1 MKKKMIVLVS
11 LLGIGLCTLSTGIV
25 YHRRNEVKETI
36 FFHDNMTQISFTN
49 DLGITDIG
57 DPFML
62 KISETEYYLYCTSAE
77 DGFYCWRSEDM
88 VNWTDKKMCYVRQAD
103 SWGKDS
109 FWAPEVVAYHNQYY
123 LYYTARN
130 ENGSLRIGLAV
141 SDTPDGPFVD
151 EKNEPLFDF
160 GYAAIDGNVL
170 IDDDGSKYLYYSK
183 DCSENMVGD
192 IHTSQIYA
200 VPLSDDMKSV
210 VGEPVFLTTPE
221 QPWECRSGDYLWNEG
236 PEVIKHDDTYY
247 LTYSANYFASSL
259 YSVGYATSESPL
271 GPFVKAEENPILTS
285 QGLEAVS
292 GTGHH
297 SFVLSPD
304 ASELWIAYHSHTDVS
319 NPSGDRKVNIARAG
333 FTADGK
339 LYMNGPFTTAQPMP
353 SGSTITN
360 ISRHF
365 TASANG
371 KELQK
376 LTDGRL
382 QVHKEPSYTEF
393 LSANQEGNIL
403 ISLTSDTKDLEVS
416 SISLYTGY
424 HNINA
429 IASIRL
435 CVNGKK
441 YSEQYIVT
449 EEDTSPIMLSFD
461 PIAANTIDIIMTLTD
476 IEKEITLSE
485 IEIFR

>member
-1 MKKKMIVLVS
+1 MKKKFIVLIS
-11 LLGIGLCTLSTGIV
+11 LLAIALCAAFTGIL
-25 YHRRNEVKETI
+25 YNRSNIMKESI
-36 FFHDNMTQISFTN
+36 FFHENINQISFTN

-62 KISETEYYLYCTSAE
+62 KISQNEYYLYCTSAE
-77 DGFYCWRSEDM
+77 NGFYCWHSRDM
-88 VNWTDKKMCYVRQAD
+88 VNWSDKKMCYVKEAD

-141 SDTPDGPFVD
+141 SDTPDGPFID

-183 DCSENMVGD
+183 DCSENMVGE

-210 VGEPVFLTTPE
+210 AGDPVFLTTPE
-221 QPWECRSGDYLWNEG
+221 QPWECMSGDYLWNEG
-236 PEVIKHDDTYY
+236 PEVIKHDYTYY
-247 LTYSANYFASSL
+247 LTYSANYYASSL
-259 YSVGYATSESPL
+259 YSVGYATSKSPL
-271 GPFVKAEENPILTS
+271 GPFIKAEENPILTS
-285 QGLEAVS
+285 QGLEDVS

-333 FTADGK
+333 FTSDGK
-339 LYMNGPFTTAQPMP
+339 MYMNGPLTATQPMP
-353 SGSTITN
+353 SGSTVTN
-360 ISRHF
+360 ISGHF
-365 TASANG
+365 TASSNG

-376 LTDGRL
+376 LTDGII
-382 QVHKEPSYTEF
+382 QIHEEPSRTEF
-393 LSANQEGNIL
+393 LSADKEGNVI
-403 ISLTSDTKDLEVS
+403 ISLSSDTKALEVS
-416 SISLYTGY
+416 SIALYTGY
-424 HNINA
+424 HNINT
-429 IASIRL
+429 IDSVCL
-435 CVNGKK
+435 CINEKK
-441 YSEQYIVT
+441 YSEKYMIT
-449 EEDTSPIMLSFD
+449 EENTSPVILSFD
-461 PIAANTIDIIMTLTD
+461 SIAADTIDIIITPAGA
-476 IEKEITLSE
+476 EKEITLSE
-485 IEIFR
+485 IELFQ